1 MNAMFEQGFDAN
13 DINVNIAEMLVAT
26 ADDSDDLVDQAVR
39 DVLRLLRERL
49 NMDVIFVAEFVDG
62 QRVFRQVNSR
72 HPPCLLT
79 EGQGNPL
86 EESWCQRVADGRLP
100 EYIPQVAA
108 LPKQGLPKIPFEIG
122 THLSTPIRLADGQIY
137 GTLCCFSFGTS
148 QTVQLRDLKNLQ
160 FTAQLLARK
169 LQGQRHA
176 DTRDTEPAG
185 LFH

>member
-1 MNAMFEQGFDAN
+1 MNAMFDQGFDAS
-13 DINVNIAEMLVAT
+13 DISVQFAEMLVAT
-26 ADDSDDLVDQAVR
+26 ADDSDDRIDQAVR
-39 DVLRLLRERL
+39 EVLRLLRERL

-62 QRVFRQVNSR
+62 QRVFRQVNTR
-72 HPPCLLT
+72 HKPSLLT

-100 EYIPQVAA
+100 EYAPRVAV
-108 LPKQGLPKIPFEIG
+108 LPKHDLPKIPFEIG
-122 THLSTPIRLADGQIY
+122 TYLSTAIRLSNGQIY

-148 QTVQLRDLKNLQ
+148 DTVRRRDMKSLK

-169 LQGQRHA
+169 LEVRRHS